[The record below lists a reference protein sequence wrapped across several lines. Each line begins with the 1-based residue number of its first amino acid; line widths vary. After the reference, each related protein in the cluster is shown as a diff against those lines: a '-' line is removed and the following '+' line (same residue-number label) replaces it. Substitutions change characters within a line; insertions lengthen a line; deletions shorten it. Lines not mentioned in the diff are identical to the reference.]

1 VVPGALKA
9 ITVDCNLE
17 VRPVKEGLR
26 KSLRKAQTS
35 EVKTSIRKINK
46 EKKERG
52 KIELVNIQN
61 S

>member
-1 VVPGALKA
+1 VVPEDLEA
-9 ITVDCNLE
+9 ITADCNLE

-35 EVKTSIRKINK
+35 EVKTSIRKMK
-46 EKKERG
+46 KGKKERS
-52 KIELVNIQN
+52 KLESVNIQN